1 MTALTILLA
10 DGTWEHRM
18 GDWGIGWLVV
28 MVLAM
33 VLFWGLLIAAAVW
46 LARSYT
52 SGQRYSHPRDPSEV
66 LDRRLASGEISSAE
80 YRERRELLSK

>member
-10 DGTWEHRM
+10 EGTWEHRM
-18 GDWGIGWLVV
+18 GDWGTGWWVV

-33 VLFWGLLIAAAVW
+33 VLFWGLVIVAAVW

-52 SGQRYSHPRDPSEV
+52 SGQRYSHSRDPNDE
-66 LDRRLASGEISSAE
+66 
-80 YRERRELLSK
+80 